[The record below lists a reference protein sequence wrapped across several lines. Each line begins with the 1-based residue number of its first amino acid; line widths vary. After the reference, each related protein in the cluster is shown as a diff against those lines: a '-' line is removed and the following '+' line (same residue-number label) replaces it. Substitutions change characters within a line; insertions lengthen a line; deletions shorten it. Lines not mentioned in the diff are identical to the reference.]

1 VGASWEGFLLA
12 EIVFRLRARSEECFF
27 WATHAG
33 AEIDLLVVRGRRRLG
48 FEFKRTAA
56 PRTTRSMY
64 TAIEE
69 LGLERLVILHAGEKS
84 FPLSERIRA
93 VAVSDLDHE
102 IRPLASGAR

>member
-1 VGASWEGFLLA
+1 M
-12 EIVFRLRARSEECFF
+12 
-27 WATHAG
+27 H
-33 AEIDLLVVRGRRRLG
+33 
-48 FEFKRTAA
+48 
-56 PRTTRSMY
+56 

-69 LGLERLVILHAGEKS
+69 LGLERLVTLHAGEKS